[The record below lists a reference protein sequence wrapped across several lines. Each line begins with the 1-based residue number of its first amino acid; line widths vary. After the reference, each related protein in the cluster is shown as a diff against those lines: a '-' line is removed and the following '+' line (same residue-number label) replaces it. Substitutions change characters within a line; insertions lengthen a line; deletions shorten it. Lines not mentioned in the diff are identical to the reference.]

1 VTTRNGALSG
11 AGLQRSASLR
21 RVLALYSRT
30 CWAPCRLALCDA
42 GGFLSNPSRATA
54 PPQPC
59 ARRDYRSPAPRCPSP
74 AAGRTMQ
81 GRPPLPPHVEQ
92 DLPGPFVAAGRNDQ
106 RPDATDHRDLTHA
119 PYSPPPAWSA
129 MGITFA
135 RGPGLPRPT
144 DIRQRRHPRHIH
156 RRATRT
162 AAATVSPVR
171 MEAAVRAA
179 HTPALFE

>member
-81 GRPPLPPHVEQ
+81 GRPPLPLTLSRTSPA
-92 DLPGPFVAAGRNDQ
+92 PSSPRVATINDPTQ
-106 RPDATDHRDLTHA
+106 PTTET
-119 PYSPPPAWSA
+119 SPTRRILLPAWSA

-171 MEAAVRAA
+171 MEAARR
-179 HTPALFE
+179 